1 MTTMIKT
8 SFSTK
13 CWGSEEPRT
22 RRLRKL
28 VGLPAEGQWRR

>member
-1 MTTMIKT
+1 MMTMIKT

-13 CWGSEEPRT
+13 SWGSEESMT